1 MYGLYNRVSTCFR
14 YWLKWK
20 IVFIWKKK
28 NKKPKKHHWSL
39 PRFLLNS
46 FWVMKENKGRKLKM
60 QMLLQEADW
69 ICISNTLGPRLL
81 IVVLVDERLRRCSE
95 IGETLPENVQGKPS
109 TPFCLLRSCFLW
121 ISLLIFR
128 CWHEFEFSVEMVAL
142 NKTVC

>member
-20 IVFIWKKK
+20 IVFIWKK
-28 NKKPKKHHWSL
+28 NPKKPKKHHWSL

-69 ICISNTLGPRLL
+69 ICISNTLGPPRSANCC
-81 IVVLVDERLRRCSE
+81 ISGWKTEAVQWNRRDVTRECTRQTINTFLSVKE
-95 IGETLPENVQGKPS
+95 LFPLDFSLDIQMLTWIWGLSGNGS
-109 TPFCLLRSCFLW
+109 T
-121 ISLLIFR
+121 
-128 CWHEFEFSVEMVAL
+128 
-142 NKTVC
+142 